1 MAHAPQVR
9 LTKMKQKV
17 LFIAS
22 TYSHIVNF
30 HLPYLR
36 KFREESWTVHVA
48 CGGAPMP
55 IPDVDQVIDLPFEK
69 SMWSLKNLRASVF
82 LSGEMRRESYDLII
96 THTSLAAFFTRLALW
111 GLEERPAV
119 ANMVH
124 GYLFDDETPWLKQ
137 NLLLGAERWMAA
149 DTDLVL
155 TMNRWDYETAK
166 KYQLGHKVVNIPGMG
181 VDFSRF
187 DRVPPDSREK
197 LRKKWGVPESAFVL
211 IYAAEFS
218 ERKSQSVVI
227 RTMEHLPEQVWLILA
242 GEGTL
247 REDCRELTQKLGLED
262 RVLFPGQV
270 RDIPVWYAMAD
281 AAVST
286 SRSEGLPFN
295 IMEAMYAGLPVIAS
309 EVKGHTDL
317 IEDGTTGL
325 LYPYGDEKACA
336 EQILRLTASERLRR
350 ELARNAKADVKQYG
364 LERVMPIVWEG
375 YCALSSRKMSGS
387 SVKAIKGR

>member
-1 MAHAPQVR
+1 MGG
-9 LTKMKQKV
+9 KV
-17 LFIAS
+17 LFTAS

-36 KFREESWTVHVA
+36 KFREEGWTVHAA

-55 IPDVDQVIDLPFEK
+55 IPDVERVIDLPFEK
-69 SMWSLKNLRASVF
+69 SMWSPKNFKAAIL
-82 LSGEMRRESYDLII
+82 LSDEMRRENYDLII

-124 GYLFDDETPWLKQ
+124 GYLFDDETPWLKR
-137 NLLLGAERWMAA
+137 NLLLGAERWMAE

-166 KYQLGHKVVNIPGMG
+166 KYQLGQRVVQIPGVG

-187 DRVPPDSREK
+187 DTVGPERRK
-197 LRKKWGVPESAFVL
+197 RLRQMLTLPERAFIL

-218 ERKSQSVVI
+218 ERKSQNVVI
-227 RTMEHLPEQVWLILA
+227 RALKELPEKVWLVLA
-242 GEGTL
+242 GEGAL
-247 REDCRELTQKLGLED
+247 WEDCRELVRKLGLED

-270 RDIPVWYAMAD
+270 RDMPAWYAMAD
-281 AAVST
+281 AAVSA

-295 IMEAMYAGLPVIAS
+295 IMEAMYAGLPVVAS

-317 IEDGTTGL
+317 IEDGVTGL
-325 LYPYGDEKACA
+325 LYPYGDEKVCA
-336 EQILRLTASERLRR
+336 EQIMRLIESERLRQK
-350 ELARNAKADVKQYG
+350 LVQNAKADVERYG
-364 LERVMPIVWEG
+364 LDRVLPVVWEQYNG
-375 YCALSSRKMSGS
+375 L
-387 SVKAIKGR
+387 VKRQAFVQK

>member
-1 MAHAPQVR
+1 MGR
-9 LTKMKQKV
+9 KV
-17 LFIAS
+17 LFTAS

-36 KFREESWTVHVA
+36 KFREEGWTVHAA

-55 IPDVDQVIDLPFEK
+55 IPDVERVIDLPFEK
-69 SMWSLKNLRASVF
+69 SMWSPNNFKAAIL
-82 LSGEMRRESYDLII
+82 LSDEMRRESYDLIV

-124 GYLFDDETPWLKQ
+124 GYLFDDETPWLKR

-166 KYQLGHKVVNIPGMG
+166 KYQLGYRVVNIPGMG

-187 DRVPPDSREK
+187 DRVSPDSRGA
-197 LRKKWGVPESAFVL
+197 LRKKCGIPDDAFVL

-218 ERKSQSVVI
+218 TRKSQSVVI
-227 RTMEHLPEQVWLILA
+227 RTMEYLPKQVKLILA
-242 GEGTL
+242 GEGAL
-247 REDCRELTQKLGLED
+247 LEECQELARKLGLEE

-270 RDIPVWYAMAD
+270 RDIPAWYAMAD
-281 AAVST
+281 AAASA

-295 IMEAMYAGLPVIAS
+295 IMEAMYAGLPVVAS
-309 EVKGHTDL
+309 NVKGHADL
-317 IEDGTTGL
+317 IEDGVTGL
-325 LYPYGDEKACA
+325 LYPYGDAETCA
-336 EQILRLTASERLRR
+336 ERILRLTASERLRR
-350 ELARNAKADVKQYG
+350 TLARNARETVEQYG
-364 LERVMPIVWEG
+364 LDRVLPVVWEE
-375 YCALSSRKMSGS
+375 YCALFSEKMSGS
-387 SVKAIKGR
+387 STRGR